1 MRMAQRV
8 TEEDVLHA
16 THLPTF
22 AGQLSDEDAEQLSA
36 GRVPMLLER
45 IADHRVG
52 MATCVRVPVRGR
64 RGGRGREH
72 GRRRDGAGRVRA
84 RQRARR
90 VCRRV
95 DAQRRLSAR
104 AAS

>member
-1 MRMAQRV
+1 
-8 TEEDVLHA
+8 
-16 THLPTF
+16 
-22 AGQLSDEDAEQLSA
+22 
-36 GRVPMLLER
+36 
-45 IADHRVG
+45 
-52 MATCVRVPVRGR
+52 
-64 RGGRGREH
+64 
-72 GRRRDGAGRVRA
+72 VRA